1 MQEKQIKRYQIL
13 LKLRKHKILNTI
25 FVLVFMLL
33 VYLIVNFTV
42 QITGQFTYAH
52 AMYIPILYAS
62 FVYNKKTS
70 WIFGMIAGLLL
81 GPLLMY
87 DQFLMN
93 WLFRLFFFVTISLLS
108 SIAIDELRED
118 SRLFSVNQ
126 DTNIPNQNVLKN
138 QDIPL
143 DNEASYAIYSIILN
157 NCSILVDLF
166 GMDIYEQVLI
176 KIYNNLKQG
185 FKKNTLIMQPE
196 HDKFWIMG
204 RLYNHEEDLK
214 NLWEILKKQIVLG
227 EIFIYVE
234 YTIGMNVV
242 KGGAAFDFDNYYRA
256 DIAARYAHKHSRFYA
271 EFNESMIYQQQQF
284 ALIGEFTNA
293 MKKGQFYLDY
303 QPIIDLKTGSVS
315 HFEALIR
322 WYHPRQGL
330 ITPDTFIPLIE
341 QTHLIHQLTEF
352 VISEACKQVS
362 LFQKQGIP
370 IKTSVNI
377 SVKNLL
383 DGRFVENITS
393 LVKAAGISPAQI
405 FLEIV
410 ETEML
415 DNSEITKNQILKL
428 QEAGF
433 SIAIDDFGK
442 GYSSISYLSKYQVDA
457 IKIDNTFN
465 FNLHSDFTA
474 GKIVRKMIDLAH
486 ELDLKVVCEG
496 VENQESYLLL
506 RNFGAD
512 FAQGYY
518 FSRPIQD
525 KSLLAWYQEN
535 VTNNIFLKI

>member
-13 LKLRKHKILNTI
+13 SKLRKRKFLNTI

-33 VYLIVNFTV
+33 VYLIVSYTV

-70 WIFGMIAGLLL
+70 WIFGVIAGLLL

-87 DQFLMN
+87 EQYLMN
-93 WLFRLFFFVTISLLS
+93 WLFRLIFFVSISLLS
-108 SIAIDELRED
+108 SITIDELRED
-118 SRLFSVNQ
+118 SRLFSVNLV
-126 DTNIPNQNVLKN
+126 TNIPNQNILKN
-138 QDIPL
+138 RDIPV
-143 DNEASYAIYSIILN
+143 DNEASYAIYSVILN
-157 NCSILVDLF
+157 NCSLLIDLF

-176 KIYNNLKQG
+176 KIYKNLKQG
-185 FKKNTLIMQPE
+185 FDKNTLIMQPE

-204 RLYNHEEDLK
+204 RLNNQKEDLK
-214 NLWEILKKQIVLG
+214 KLWETLKKQIVLG

-242 KGGAAFDFDNYYRA
+242 QGKAAFDFDNYYRA

-271 EFNESMIYQQQQF
+271 AFDESMIYQHQQF
-284 ALIGEFTNA
+284 ALVGEFTNA
-293 MKKGQFYLDY
+293 IKKGQFYLDY

-330 ITPDTFIPLIE
+330 ISPDTFIPLIE

-362 LFQKQGIP
+362 LFQKQGIS
-370 IKTSVNI
+370 IKISVNI

-383 DGRFVENITS
+383 DEGFLENITA
-393 LVKAAGISPAQI
+393 LVKAAGISPSQI

-415 DNSEITKNQILKL
+415 DNSEITKEQILKL
-428 QEAGF
+428 QDVGF

-442 GYSSISYLSKYQVDA
+442 GYSSISYLSNYQVDV

-465 FNLHSDFTA
+465 ANLNTDTAA
-474 GKIVRKMIDLAH
+474 GKIVRKIIDLAH
-486 ELDLKVVCEG
+486 ELNLKVVCEG

-506 RNFGAD
+506 KNFGAD
-512 FAQGYY
+512 YAQGYY
-518 FSRPIQD
+518 FARPIKD
-525 KSLLAWYQEN
+525 KLLLDWYQEN
-535 VTNNIFLKI
+535 VMKNIFLKI